1 MVIAA
6 PRDGTPSDLSPRI
19 RASRITNVIT
29 AARNTE
35 GVGLTK
41 KINKNRMIKTS
52 IILFLNLLTKNCKNQ
67 SKKLATKTKLAPL
80 TAVKCESPTFRI
92 CS

>member
-19 RASRITNVIT
+19 RANRITNVIT

-67 SKKLATKTKLAPL
+67 SKKLATKTKFAPL